1 MAPVVLVVEDDVE
14 TSDNIKARL
23 VKEGFEVLVCYDG
36 LRALEIVRRRK
47 PDMVILDVMIP
58 GVPGH
63 HLCRLIKYDERFQ
76 NLPILVIT
84 GRTETD
90 YNALAEKAGANAF
103 LAKPFSMEELVAIV
117 KRILGVE

>member
-1 MAPVVLVVEDDVE
+1 MPVVLVVEDDVE

-23 VKEGFEVLVCYDG
+23 AKEGFDVLVCYDG

-47 PDMVILDVMIP
+47 PDVLVLDVMVP
-58 GVPGH
+58 GLPGH
-63 HLCRLIKYDERFQ
+63 HLCRLLKYDERFQ
-76 NLPILVIT
+76 QLPIVVVT

-103 LAKPFSMEELVAIV
+103 LAKPFSMDELVGLIRRFV
-117 KRILGVE
+117 GSE

>member
-1 MAPVVLVVEDDVE
+1 MPTVLVVEDDVE

-23 VKEGFEVLVCYDG
+23 VKEGFDVLVCYDG

-47 PDMVILDVMIP
+47 PDVLILDIMVP
-58 GVPGH
+58 GLPGH
-63 HLCRLIKYDERFQ
+63 HLCRLLKYDERFQ
-76 NLPILVIT
+76 QLPIVVVT

-103 LAKPFSMEELVAIV
+103 LAKPFSMDGLVGLIRRFV
-117 KRILGVE
+117 GGE

>member
-1 MAPVVLVVEDDVE
+1 MPTVLVVEDDVE

-23 VKEGFEVLVCYDG
+23 VKEGFDVLVCYDG

-47 PDMVILDVMIP
+47 PDVLILDIMVP
-58 GVPGH
+58 GLPGH
-63 HLCRLIKYDERFQ
+63 HLCRLLKYDERFQ
-76 NLPILVIT
+76 QLPIVVVT

-103 LAKPFSMEELVAIV
+103 LAKPFSMDELVGLIRRFV
-117 KRILGVE
+117 GGE

>member
-1 MAPVVLVVEDDVE
+1 MAVVLVVEDDVE

-23 VKEGFEVLVCYDG
+23 VKEGFDVLVCYDG

-47 PDMVILDVMIP
+47 PDVVVLDIMVP
-58 GVPGH
+58 GLPGH
-63 HLCRLIKYDERFQ
+63 HLCRLLKYDERFQ
-76 NLPILVIT
+76 QLPIVVVT

-103 LAKPFSMEELVAIV
+103 LTKPFSMDGLVGLIRRFV
-117 KRILGVE
+117 GGE

>member
-1 MAPVVLVVEDDVE
+1 MAVVLVVEDDVE

-23 VKEGFEVLVCYDG
+23 VKEGFDVLVCYDG

-47 PDMVILDVMIP
+47 PDVVVLDIMVP
-58 GVPGH
+58 GLPGH
-63 HLCRLIKYDERFQ
+63 HVCRLLKYDERFQ
-76 NLPILVIT
+76 QLPIVVVT

-103 LAKPFSMEELVAIV
+103 LAKPFSMDELVRLIRRFV
-117 KRILGVE
+117 GGE